1 MNPTSSLKVVLKP
14 GQGLEA
20 AAAAAAARVSPAHR
34 MGSHAAVA
42 ASVPFAHRMGSH
54 AAVAA
59 CSAATGAGAGIA
71 VPPDEQGAAGA
82 ADSFH
87 KKRVAAGV
95 APDIVHWH

>member
-20 AAAAAAARVSPAHR
+20 AAAAAASVPPAHR
-34 MGSHAAVA
+34 MD
-42 ASVPFAHRMGSH
+42 SH

-59 CSAATGAGAGIA
+59 CPLAAGADAGIA
-71 VPPDEQGAAGA
+71 VPPDEQDAAGA

-87 KKRVAAGV
+87 KKRIAAEV